1 MVHPTKKDGWV
12 VAMMFIGL
20 MIPGLMIASTFFKG
34 GIPMQALPILI
45 GVVVFYILLVFAVA
59 LPMEYDLSPAQLDI
73 RAGWLLRISIPVAD
87 ILSVHP
93 TNNPLSS
100 PAMSLDRL
108 EIRYRR
114 GKRDRTV
121 MISPLDKEAFAREL
135 ASYDSGFMRNGPS
148 VVRMGAQ

>member
-12 VAMMFIGL
+12 IAVMFIGL

-34 GIPMQALPILI
+34 GIPMQALPVLI

-59 LPMEYDLSPAQLDI
+59 LPMEYDLSRVRLDI
-73 RAGWLLRISIPVAD
+73 RAGWLLRITIPIAD
-87 ILSVHP
+87 IVSVHP

-114 GKRDRTV
+114 AGSERSV
-121 MISPLDKEAFAREL
+121 MISPLDKDVFLREL
-135 ASYDSGFMRNGPS
+135 ASCDPAFTQHGQS
-148 VVRMGAQ
+148 VVRMGNR